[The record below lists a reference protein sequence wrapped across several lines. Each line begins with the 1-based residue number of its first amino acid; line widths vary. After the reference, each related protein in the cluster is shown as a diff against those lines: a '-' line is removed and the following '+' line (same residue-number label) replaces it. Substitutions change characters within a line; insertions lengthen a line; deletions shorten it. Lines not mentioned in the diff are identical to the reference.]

1 MKAQEVEFQGLTKIF
16 SGPEGEQ
23 VVAVDNID
31 LKIEAGQM
39 VTLLGTS
46 GFCKTTTLRML
57 AGFELPTAGRI
68 LLGGRD
74 ISNVAPN
81 DRNTAMV
88 FQSYALFP
96 HMTVEENIAYGLRF
110 RRVSKAESR
119 QRVAKIME
127 LVGLEGFGRRQ
138 PGQLSGGQQ
147 QRVALARALVV
158 EPQVLLFDEPLSN
171 LDAKLR
177 EQMREEIRKVQ
188 QGLNITALYVTHD
201 QVEAMALSDQIVIM
215 NKGRIEQVG
224 SPAEIYM
231 RPASRFVAD
240 FIGKV
245 NFLPAEVQALVN
257 QQADVKVY
265 GTTISVPQVENVK
278 VGSATLVCRPEAL
291 YLAERG
297 VPGRILRATYLGSWA
312 EYEVALG
319 NKQSVIIIES
329 NPKPGLMRR
338 NGEEVFVNFHADSL
352 HLLPA

>member
-31 LKIEAGQM
+31 LTIEAGQM
-39 VTLLGTS
+39 VTLLGPS
-46 GFCKTTTLRML
+46 GCGKTTTLRML

-96 HMTVEENIAYGLRF
+96 HMTVEENIGYGLRF
-110 RRVSKAESR
+110 RNVSKAESKE
-119 QRVAKIME
+119 RVARIME
-127 LVGLEGFGRRQ
+127 LVGLVGFGRRQ

-224 SPAEIYM
+224 TPAEVYM

-245 NFLPAEVQALVN
+245 NFLPAEVQELVN

-265 GTTISVPQVENVK
+265 GTKIFVPQVENVK
-278 VGSATLVCRPEAL
+278 IGSATF
-291 YLAERG
+291 
-297 VPGRILRATYLGSWA
+297 S
-312 EYEVALG
+312 
-319 NKQSVIIIES
+319 
-329 NPKPGLMRR
+329 
-338 NGEEVFVNFHADSL
+338 
-352 HLLPA
+352 LPA